1 MDREDVLKRLKHL
14 DMAAFLQIK
23 DNKRYQCIIVGGGAL
38 ILLGLSNRVT
48 YDIDVLKS
56 NIPKELFD
64 VMDALD
70 INTNVMAYNS
80 NFAEDYILRAKP
92 VEIETEKIDFYTVSL
107 EDLIISKIAA
117 FREKD
122 IYDIMNIEVMKRVD
136 YTVLEKLAEEIKY
149 GMLNDYD
156 VRMFEYGYSDFIKRA
171 KEANLC
177 GN

>member
-92 VEIETEKIDFYTVSL
+92 VEIETEK
-107 EDLIISKIAA
+107 
-117 FREKD
+117 
-122 IYDIMNIEVMKRVD
+122 N
-136 YTVLEKLAEEIKY
+136 
-149 GMLNDYD
+149 
-156 VRMFEYGYSDFIKRA
+156 
-171 KEANLC
+171 
-177 GN
+177 